1 MMEAKLFSMRTVYN
15 ALEGFVMRL
24 ILTLIIFIT
33 FSNIA
38 LADRFVLKFTADWC
52 KYCKILD
59 HQLLEKEF
67 VKVTKQYKD
76 LIVIDINKYPKI
88 AKAYKVNSLP
98 LLVVVDDAN
107 DANDEKDKK
116 KIQIISRWV
125 PAYKET
131 RPQNRQSLLNWLK
144 KYSPKKEKKKD
155 LTKPQNSV

>member
-1 MMEAKLFSMRTVYN
+1 
-15 ALEGFVMRL
+15 MRL

-76 LIVIDINKYPKI
+76 LIVIDIDKYPKI

-98 LLVVVDDAN
+98 LLVGID

-116 KIQIISRWV
+116 KIKIISRWV
-125 PAYKET
+125 PVYKET

>member
-1 MMEAKLFSMRTVYN
+1 
-15 ALEGFVMRL
+15 MRL

-76 LIVIDINKYPKI
+76 LIVIDIDKYPKI

-98 LLVVVDDAN
+98 LLVVID

-116 KIQIISRWV
+116 KIKIISRWV
-125 PAYKET
+125 PVYKEP

>member
-15 ALEGFVMRL
+15 TLERFIMRL

-76 LIVIDINKYPKI
+76 LIVIDIDKYPKI

-98 LLVVVDDAN
+98 LLVVID

-116 KIQIISRWV
+116 KIKIISRWV
-125 PAYKET
+125 PVYKET